1 MLLFRVEPIGR
12 ETEEVESFS
21 SYVLRLAK
29 VHGVS
34 VGRMLTE
41 LKAAYTRENPGWQ
54 EETVTDANPATLAD
68 MVRPVDSAAELLEVV
83 EHYTG
88 VSGLRSTTFQ
98 ALRQACYRSVGLFHN
113 HMRWCPACF
122 EEDLNLGMTP
132 YFRLLWS
139 FKDVTH
145 CHKHGVPIVTRCPKC
160 FGRQNSTSRVRGI
173 HLCRKCK
180 TPLLEK
186 HRSEEAADRADE
198 SDYRDLRELTG
209 FVASNPSLVFEDGA
223 ARRLLQAIFD
233 RVWDLEDEREFWKIL
248 PKEQSLMI
256 SYGDKKLTMKM
267 LRRIAYRL
275 GISLPGLLAGEVDCW
290 TAQLDPRWLSEL
302 PANLHPAKRRRR
314 HDRDALRARRQECRQ
329 SVDPTKP
336 PPLVAVVKEI
346 GISTGGMEYLFPATS
361 KEIKGAFQKWR
372 IEEKERKRL
381 EATAA
386 VFEYLASDRS
396 PKSRKDALRVIRDQ
410 TGLPKNVLREV
421 ISRSFLTARESLK

>member
-1 MLLFRVEPIGR
+1 VRLFRVEPIGR

-29 VHGVS
+29 AHGVS
-34 VGRMLTE
+34 VGRLLTD
-41 LKAAYTRENPGWQ
+41 LKAAYARDNPEWH
-54 EETVTDANPATLAD
+54 EETITDAKPATLAD
-68 MVRPVDSAAELLEVV
+68 MVRPIDSAAELLEVV

-88 VSGLRSTTFQ
+88 VSGLRATTFQ

-113 HMRWCPACF
+113 HLRWCPACF

-132 YFRLLWS
+132 YFRLLWA

-145 CHKHGVPIVTRCPKC
+145 CHKHGVPIIMRCPKC

-180 TPLLEK
+180 APLLEQ
-186 HRSEEAADRADE
+186 HRSEETPDQSE
-198 SDYRDLRELTG
+198 KTDYRDLRELTG
-209 FVASNPSLVFEDGA
+209 YVASNPALVFEDGA

-233 RVWDLEDEREFWKIL
+233 RVWELEDEREFWKIL

-256 SYGDKKLTMKM
+256 SYSDKKLTMKM

-275 GISLPGLLAGEVDCW
+275 GISLPGLLAGEVECW
-290 TAQLDPRWLSEL
+290 TPQLDPRWLSEL
-302 PANLHPAKRRRR
+302 PANLNPAKRPRKHNRS
-314 HDRDALRARRQECRQ
+314 ALLARLQEFRQT
-329 SVDPTKP
+329 VDPGEP
-336 PPLVAVVKEI
+336 PPLVAVAKEI
-346 GISTGGMEYLFPATS
+346 GISTGGMEYLFPAIS
-361 KEIKGAFQKWR
+361 NEIKGAYQKWK
-372 IEEKERKRL
+372 IEDKERKRL

-396 PKSRKDALRVIRDQ
+396 PKSRKDALRVIREQ
-410 TGLPKNVLREV
+410 TGLPKNVLRDV
-421 ISRSFLTARESLK
+421 ISQSFDSVKDSL